1 MFVRV
6 ARLEGRDLVLAEL
19 LVERLNRQMQTKR
32 PPGLAG
38 ATRVLMLFDRQN
50 RRALGLTFFD
60 SEEEMRLGDEALA
73 ALIPDAQRLPVEM
86 YEVGLDHHF

>member
-19 LVERLNRQMQTKR
+19 LVERFNRQMQTKR

-38 ATRVLMLFDRQN
+38 AKRVLMLFDRQN

-73 ALIPDAQRLPVEM
+73 AQIPDARRLPVEM